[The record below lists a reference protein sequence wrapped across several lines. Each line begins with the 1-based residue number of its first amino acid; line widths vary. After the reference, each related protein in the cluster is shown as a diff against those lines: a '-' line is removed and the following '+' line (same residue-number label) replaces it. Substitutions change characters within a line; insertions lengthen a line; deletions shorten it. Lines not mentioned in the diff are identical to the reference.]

1 MRAWNMMGGEVNWT
15 ALPVLMAMFGVDDPE
30 TFIVRLL
37 ALRDFKHREAAA
49 R

>member
-1 MRAWNMMGGEVNWT
+1 MRAGNMRGGEANCT

>member
-1 MRAWNMMGGEVNWT
+1 MRAWNMMDGEVNWT
-15 ALPVLMAMFGVDDPE
+15 ALPILMAMFGVADPE

-37 ALRDFKHREAAA
+37 ALRDFKQREAQA

>member
-15 ALPVLMAMFGVDDPE
+15 ALPVLMAMFGVVDDE
-30 TFIVRLL
+30 TFIVRML
-37 ALRDFKHREAAA
+37 ALRDFKQREAQA